1 MAKKQPSDSST
12 TQTTT
17 TRESDSVKVEI
28 QGETIKVRSNR
39 DPEFVR
45 RLADYVDGK
54 AEDIRDRAPKVPL
67 KRRLLLVSMMVAEDF
82 FETEADLKQL
92 ESQLDDKVS
101 SMRSKMTQ
109 LKDAIEEPASE
120 DDS

>member
-1 MAKKQPSDSST
+1 M
-12 TQTTT
+12 
-17 TRESDSVKVEI
+17 KVEI